1 MRTEQGALMTIHQ
14 TAIVIVVLG
23 LWMFTTDSSGVA
35 EERLSLKG
43 YTPAGAREY
52 LNGVADGFQILTAE
66 SIRQGRQPLY
76 CLPGKVVLYGRDLL
90 ELASRKLT
98 GPQEDIDVV
107 IAALFGLKEKYPCLD
122 KTQQPLERSSP

>member
-1 MRTEQGALMTIHQ
+1 MTIHQ
-14 TAIVIVVLG
+14 TAIITVVLG
-23 LWMFTTDSSGVA
+23 VLWMSATTFGGA
-35 EERLSLKG
+35 EEERLFLKG

-66 SIRQGRQPLY
+66 LIRQGRQPLY

-90 ELASRKLT
+90 ELASRELT

-107 IAALFGLKEKYPCLD
+107 ITALFGLKKKYPCPHEAPQRE
-122 KTQQPLERSSP
+122 KAQP